1 MYRKGSLNDCKW
13 VYELICDMECTK
25 LPYEKFYEIYKQQ
38 IDNIN
43 YYCIIC
49 EHNDEVIGVSNLR
62 FEQQLHH
69 SECIAEIMEFSI
81 NPLYRNKG
89 IGKEMFEEAC
99 KIAKNRNCIQI
110 EVACNNLRKDTHR
123 FYLREGMN
131 NFHFKFSKSLNGD
144 NSPQNKIGK

>member
-49 EHNDEVIGVSNLR
+49 EHNDEVD
-62 FEQQLHH
+62 
-69 SECIAEIMEFSI
+69 
-81 NPLYRNKG
+81 
-89 IGKEMFEEAC
+89 
-99 KIAKNRNCIQI
+99 
-110 EVACNNLRKDTHR
+110 RK
-123 FYLREGMN
+123 
-131 NFHFKFSKSLNGD
+131 SVV
-144 NSPQNKIGK
+144 

>member
-43 YYCIIC
+43 Y
-49 EHNDEVIGVSNLR
+49 
-62 FEQQLHH
+62 

-81 NPLYRNKG
+81 NPLYRNNG

>member
-1 MYRKGSLNDCKW
+1 M
-13 VYELICDMECTK
+13 
-25 LPYEKFYEIYKQQ
+25 
-38 IDNIN
+38 
-43 YYCIIC
+43 C
-49 EHNDEVIGVSNLR
+49 EHNDEVIGVLNLR

-110 EVACNNLRKDTHR
+110 EVACNNL
-123 FYLREGMN
+123 E
-131 NFHFKFSKSLNGD
+131 
-144 NSPQNKIGK
+144 KIHIVFT